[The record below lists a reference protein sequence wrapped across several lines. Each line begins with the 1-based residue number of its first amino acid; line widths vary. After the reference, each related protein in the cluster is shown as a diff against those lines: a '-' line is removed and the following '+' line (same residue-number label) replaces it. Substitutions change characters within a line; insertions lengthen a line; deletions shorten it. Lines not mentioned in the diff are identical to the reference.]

1 MVKIVVFF
9 ILRSGKMS
17 ENTYQI
23 NINQQ
28 FPKYTFNF
36 VILIRLKFLPK
47 VAFEDEYCVIF
58 VKVGSQNIIIKN

>member
-1 MVKIVVFF
+1 
-9 ILRSGKMS
+9 MS

-28 FPKYTFNF
+28 FSKDTFNF
-36 VILIRLKFLPK
+36 VILVRLKFLPK
-47 VAFEDEYCVIF
+47 VAFEEKYCVLF